1 MMKYSKKKSMMM
13 FKENTMSKKKSIIKI
28 KIMKKQVKKLMM
40 FKKLKILDSI
50 KILRNKKR
58 FDIQKII
65 NLIINLSMKQLLKE
79 NQQLLKKFAWNLQ
92 SFISRYRVKKVTI
105 AQKNVSIKEVMS
117 NVIIKAF
124 KMITET

>member
-1 MMKYSKKKSMMM
+1 MMM

-79 NQQLLKKFAWNLQ
+79 NQQLLKKFA
-92 SFISRYRVKKVTI
+92 
-105 AQKNVSIKEVMS
+105 
-117 NVIIKAF
+117 
-124 KMITET
+124 

>member
-1 MMKYSKKKSMMM
+1 
-13 FKENTMSKKKSIIKI
+13 
-28 KIMKKQVKKLMM
+28 
-40 FKKLKILDSI
+40 
-50 KILRNKKR
+50 
-58 FDIQKII
+58 
-65 NLIINLSMKQLLKE
+65 LIINLSMKQLLKE

>member
-1 MMKYSKKKSMMM
+1 MKYSKKKSMMM

-79 NQQLLKKFAWNLQ
+79 NQQLLKKFA
-92 SFISRYRVKKVTI
+92 
-105 AQKNVSIKEVMS
+105 
-117 NVIIKAF
+117 
-124 KMITET
+124 